1 MSRTNHTKTRRRTG
15 SILLAALVLVAGT
28 TPAEAHPA
36 APGGVTPDSAGT
48 IHTCYPNVGL
58 PILSGLP
65 ILGPLISSLISS
77 LLPDEGTLRVV
88 TPTEP
93 CIVTLSIGPLPILP
107 LALESSVDWPANGVL
122 TRLVETPPSAL
133 PLTLP
138 PGAGQNGSINVN
150 CPAGKVA
157 IGLAGFSTTAPTA
170 PATLVGTSRSG
181 STLTATFA
189 NLFAAPATI
198 SNIKALCVTLFAP

>member
-1 MSRTNHTKTRRRTG
+1 MSRTKQTKARRRTG
-15 SILLAALVLVAGT
+15 SIFLAALVLVASST
-28 TPAEAHPA
+28 AAEAHPA
-36 APGGVTPDSAGT
+36 SPGAAVPDSAGT
-48 IHTCYPNVGL
+48 IHTCYPSVGL

-65 ILGPLISSLISS
+65 ILGPLISSLIST

-93 CIVTLSIGPLPILP
+93 CIATLSLGPLPIV
-107 LALESSVDWPANGVL
+107 AFENSVDWPASGVL

-138 PGAGQNGSINVN
+138 PGPGQTGSINVT
-150 CPAGKVA
+150 CPTGKVA
-157 IGLAGFSTTAPTA
+157 LGLAVFSTTAPTA

>member
-1 MSRTNHTKTRRRTG
+1 MSRTKQTKTRRRTG
-15 SILLAALVLVAGT
+15 SILLAALVLVT
-28 TPAEAHPA
+28 SSTVAEAHPA
-36 APGGVTPDSAGT
+36 APGIAVPDPAGR

-58 PILSGLP
+58 PILGSLP
-65 ILGPLISSLISS
+65 ILGPLISSI
-77 LLPDEGTLRVV
+77 LPDEGRLRVV
-88 TPTEP
+88 TSTEP
-93 CIVTLSIGPLPILP
+93 CLLTVSIGTIPIL
-107 LALESSVDWPANGVL
+107 ALPFENGVDWPADGVL

-150 CPAGKVA
+150 CPPGKVA
-157 IGLAGFSTTAPTA
+157 IGLAEFSTTAPTA

-181 STLTATFA
+181 TPTGNTLTATFA